1 MNETQITML
10 LVATVCFL
18 LILYV
23 LRRRAAVRHAEE
35 EAATSQRETVSYD
48 TGRDES
54 QWRRAYSR
62 S

>member
-1 MNETQITML
+1 MNELQITASL
-10 LVATVCFL
+10 IGVVVL
-18 LILYV
+18 LIG
-23 LRRRAAVRHAEE
+23 LRAVRRKAAAERE
-35 EAATSQRETVSYD
+35 EKELEIKNNSSVSYD

>member
-1 MNETQITML
+1 MNEFQITASL
-10 LVATVCFL
+10 IGVVVL
-18 LILYV
+18 LIGLRA
-23 LRRRAAVRHAEE
+23 LRRKAAAERE
-35 EAATSQRETVSYD
+35 EKELEISNSAVSYE

>member
-1 MNETQITML
+1 MNEFQITAAL
-10 LVATVCFL
+10 IGVVVL
-18 LILYV
+18 LIG
-23 LRRRAAVRHAEE
+23 LRAVRRKAAVEREE
-35 EAATSQRETVSYD
+35 KEREISGKSGVSYS